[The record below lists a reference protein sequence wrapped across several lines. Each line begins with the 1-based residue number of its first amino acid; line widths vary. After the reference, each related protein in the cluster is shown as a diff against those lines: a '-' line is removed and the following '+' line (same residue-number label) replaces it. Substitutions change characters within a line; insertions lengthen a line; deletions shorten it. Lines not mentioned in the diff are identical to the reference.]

1 MMIRG
6 VGASAGI
13 GIGRAVCVRPQALAF
28 SQVPAGT
35 PRQEKDRMHFH
46 GNVRIDKQK
55 VFPHHFGFQSA
66 NGGMVRNDLPVDVG
80 EAHAIAIH
88 KNKRSDTCA
97 GQCIHSMAANASQ
110 AKHSHFCTGEAI
122 HCFLPQKKPGARKF
136 IWQRTS
142 PLYLIT
148 AAKV

>member
-1 MMIRG
+1 
-6 VGASAGI
+6 
-13 GIGRAVCVRPQALAF
+13 
-28 SQVPAGT
+28 
-35 PRQEKDRMHFH
+35 
-46 GNVRIDKQK
+46 
-55 VFPHHFGFQSA
+55 
-66 NGGMVRNDLPVDVG
+66 MVRNDLPVDVG

-88 KNKRSDTCA
+88 KNKRPDTCA

-110 AKHSHFCTGEAI
+110 AKHSHFCTGEGDPLLF
-122 HCFLPQKKPGARKF
+122 CPRRSLEREKF